1 MIENISVPGR
11 YRFTRDGWETRRYV
25 EEAIVEAN
33 SLEEAWEILYDGGA
47 DWEEDTSTFSDTDF
61 DSDNEQFDCTLE
73 EPILKSKEFLFLAG
87 YNG

>member
-1 MIENISVPGR
+1 MVENISVPGK

-33 SLEEAWEILYDGGA
+33 SIEEAWQEINEGDV
-47 DWEEDTSTFSDTDF
+47 DWQEDTSCFSDTDW

-73 EPILKSKEFLFLAG
+73 EPIIKSKEFLFLAG